1 MSTNVLG
8 NINTIRKGIYMRHQ
22 FTMKLKNAKGK
33 YYKENTVY
41 LYPRAYVNLANKYIN
56 TKSLASHM
64 IPKNSINWDH
74 LNENTRK
81 RARNLVNEKN
91 YVIMHKTW
99 PVWLIRNFAHETGH
113 TVKRI
118 PAIKAFIEKTQK
130 EQQTPRVSYTN
141 GKYVKVPTMRNR
153 AARVVQQTRTRNQR
167 LAKIKAALVHAFNYR
182 RAQKRYAGGHLMKY
196 PSENNL
202 GF

>member
-1 MSTNVLG
+1 
-8 NINTIRKGIYMRHQ
+8 
-22 FTMKLKNAKGK
+22 MKLKNAKGK

-41 LYPRAYVNLANKYIN
+41 LYPRKYVNLANKYIN

-99 PVWLIRNFAHETGH
+99 PAWLNRNFAHETGH

-167 LAKIKAALVHAFNYR
+167 LTKIKAALVHAFNYR
-182 RAQKRYAGGHLMKY
+182 RAQKRYAGTHLMKY